1 VLEFLGAIIKAT
13 IELALIIGS
22 RNPGH
27 ALEKKLELGRVFRQ
41 IYFCLI
47 VECYSYLAAFK
58 AHFLQ
63 TFHHSAQGI
72 H

>member
-1 VLEFLGAIIKAT
+1 MLEFLGAIIEAT

-22 RNPGH
+22 RNPGL
-27 ALEKKLELGRVFRQ
+27 ALEKKLELGRTFRQ

-47 VECYSYLAAFK
+47 VECYSYLATFK

-63 TFHHSAQGI
+63 TSHRSTQDI